1 MSTASAIARPLS
13 ASPTFGQWLQ
23 KGLDGFRSTAAATAP
38 RAPAIRP
45 QFTNRQEAEK
55 LRALARD
62 MMRIDPGSAADM
74 YAAADRHE
82 FGYRN

>member
-1 MSTASAIARPLS
+1 MSTASAFARPLS

-23 KGLDGFRSTAAATAP
+23 KGLNSFRSATTAP
-38 RAPAIRP
+38 RASVVGP